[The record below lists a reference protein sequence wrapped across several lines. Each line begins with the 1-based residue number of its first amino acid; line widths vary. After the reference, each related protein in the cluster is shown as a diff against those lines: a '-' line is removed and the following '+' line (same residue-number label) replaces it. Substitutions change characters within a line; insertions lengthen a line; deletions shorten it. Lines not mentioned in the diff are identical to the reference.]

1 MTSIL
6 AAPDE
11 CSAYH
16 ARAWPP
22 ATRRDIAGEAAVIV
36 GQPHRL
42 PLAGW
47 WRRLAPLAGAVV
59 LAACGL
65 QGSPST
71 APSSATPSAF
81 PSASATS
88 GATATAEPTSDPSHL
103 TLPAPTASEPIDIG
117 YTVSVDL
124 AAGAS
129 GKLVIVVTNRTQT
142 MVPELVL
149 RWPTAVRD
157 TVFLAPFEPSK
168 QRIREGG
175 DPLVQAWTS
184 WVDGPGEEGE
194 PAGTTS
200 LGWGPLLP
208 GGELTIPVLATRV
221 APGPLTFDLQILDGE
236 RVLLSDGA
244 PVWTQ
249 VAIP

>member
-1 MTSIL
+1 
-6 AAPDE
+6 
-11 CSAYH
+11 
-16 ARAWPP
+16 
-22 ATRRDIAGEAAVIV
+22 VIV
-36 GQPHRL
+36 VQPHRL

-59 LAACGL
+59 LAGCGL

-71 APSSATPSAF
+71 APSSATPSAL
-81 PSASATS
+81 PSASATP
-88 GATATAEPTSDPSHL
+88 GATDTAAPTSDPSHL
-103 TLPAPTASEPIDIG
+103 TLPAPKSTDSIEIG
-117 YTVSVDL
+117 YTITVDV

-129 GKLVIVVTNRTQT
+129 GNFVIVVTNRTQT
-142 MVPELVL
+142 IVPELVL

-157 TVFLAPFEPSK
+157 TVFLAPFAPSQ

-175 DPLVQAWTS
+175 DPLVQPWTS

-221 APGPLTFDLQILDGE
+221 APGPLTFDLQILNGE
-236 RVLLSDGA
+236 RVLLSDGE

-249 VAIP
+249 VPIP